1 MGCCYSKE
9 KLNKKKELTRERKE
23 LEPYKND
30 AKEDNF
36 SEQILK
42 RIEDVI
48 GMIEEDQRNCEK
60 WHKDTID
67 GLNDFSSPLLQK

>member
-1 MGCCYSKE
+1 MGCCFSFE
-9 KLNKKKELTRERKE
+9 KLNKKRELTLERKE
-23 LEPYKND
+23 FEPYKND
-30 AKEDNF
+30 TKEDQF

-60 WHKDTID
+60 WHKDTINV
-67 GLNDFSSPLLQK
+67 LNDFSSPLLHK